1 MNKSPASSVLFLFL
15 LLLPFTSCSE
25 RVENPRMVINEVLVN
40 NEENYVDDYGQRSGW
55 IEIFNNTA
63 KTQDIGGYFLTNDK
77 SNPRKYPIPRG
88 DVLTRIAPHQHVLF
102 WANNKPYQG
111 TFHISFE
118 LDPEEDNYIALFDE
132 SGTKLIDEIIIPKGQ
147 LADVSWGYEMDGV
160 KYDKDGTLQLTRLK
174 KVTPSTNNYT
184 LDKNE
189 KVERFKQQDK
199 FGASMTIT
207 SMLVVFCALLVLYIV
222 FKIVGKS
229 STRISEKRRGKST
242 TVETT
247 AGKPD
252 PQGIPGEVLSAIFM
266 ALHEEQNDVH
276 DFEHTILTIN
286 KINKNYSPWSSKIY
300 GLRELPRR

>member
-1 MNKSPASSVLFLFL
+1 MNKSPASSVLFLLLFL
-15 LLLPFTSCSE
+15 LSFTACSE
-25 RVENPRMVINEVLVN
+25 RVENPRWVINEVLVN
-40 NEENYVDDYGQRSGW
+40 NAENFVDDYGQRSGW

-77 SNPRKYPIPRG
+77 SNPRKYSIPRG
-88 DVLTRIAPHQHVLF
+88 DVLTRIAPHQHILF

-118 LDPEEDNYIALFDE
+118 LNPDEDNYIALFDE
-132 SGTKLIDEIIIPKGQ
+132 SGTKLIDEVIIPGKQ
-147 LADVSWGYEMDGV
+147 LADVSWGYAMDGV
-160 KYDKDGTLQLTRLK
+160 KYDKAGTLQLTRLK

-222 FKIVGKS
+222 FRFVGKS
-229 STRISEKRRGKST
+229 SARLNEKRRGKST

-247 AGKPD
+247 AGKPSTQD
-252 PQGIPGEVLSAIFM
+252 ISGEVLSAIFM

-286 KINKNYSPWSSKIY
+286 KISKNYSPWSSKIY